1 MSENLPA
8 LLIVVPLLLA
18 PLAALIG
25 RASVAWVIAT
35 FSAWWCFG
43 VSIALLQRVR
53 AEGVIYYALGGWAA
67 PTGIEYRIDL
77 VSAFVAVI
85 VTTIGAVS
93 VLYAR
98 QSIAKEISEDR
109 IALFYTAFIL
119 SMTGLLGIAITGD
132 VFNVFVFLEVS
143 SLSAYSMI
151 ALGQDRRALTAA
163 FQYLIMGSIGAT
175 FYVIGIGL
183 LYVMTGTLGMED
195 LAVRIPE
202 VLADGQGTRTIAVA
216 FTFLTVGIT
225 LKLALF
231 PLHLWLPNAYTYAPS
246 AVTGFMASTATKV
259 SVYVMLRFF
268 FTIFGAEF
276 SFGQMHLNRVLMPLA
291 LVAILAMSLV
301 AIYQTNVKRML
312 AFSSVAQI
320 GYMILGISFGSVLGV
335 TAGIIHLF
343 NHALMKGAL
352 FMAMGCIMYRVG
364 SVRIEKMQGLGKVM
378 PWTMA
383 AFVGGGLS
391 LIGVPLTVGFVSK
404 WYLVQAALEQGQWP
418 VAAVVMIGSL
428 MALIYIWKVV
438 EVAYFQ
444 QPDPDHQ
451 IKEAPL
457 GMLIPTWILVV
468 ASFWFGIDASTT
480 ADVATRA
487 AETLLGVMP

>member
-1 MSENLPA
+1 VSANLPA
-8 LLIVVPLLLA
+8 LLIVVPLILA
-18 PLAALIG
+18 PVAALTG
-25 RASVAWVIAT
+25 RGKLAWGVAVAAS
-35 FSAWWCFG
+35 WWAFG

-53 AEGVIYYALGGWAA
+53 AEGVIHYSLAGWDA

-77 VSAFVAVI
+77 VSAFVAVV
-85 VTTIGAVS
+85 VTTIAAVS
-93 VLYAR
+93 VIYAR
-98 QSIAKEISEDR
+98 SSIAKEIANDR
-109 IALFYTAFIL
+109 VALFYTAFIL
-119 SMTGLLGIAITGD
+119 SMTGLLGISITGD
-132 VFNVFVFLEVS
+132 VFNVFVFLEIS

-163 FQYLIMGSIGAT
+163 FQYLIMGSVGAT

-195 LAVRIPE
+195 LAARIPL
-202 VLADGQGTRTIAVA
+202 VLASGEETRTLAVA
-216 FTFLTVGIT
+216 FTFLAVGIT

-259 SVYVMLRFF
+259 MVYLLLRFF
-268 FTIFGAEF
+268 FTMFGEAF
-276 SFGQMHLNRVLMPLA
+276 SFGQMHLDKVLMPLA

-301 AIYQTNVKRML
+301 AIYQTNVKRLL

-320 GYMILGISFGSVLGV
+320 GYMVLGISLGSVMGV

-352 FMAMGCIMYRVG
+352 FMAMGCVMYRVG
-364 SVRIEKMQGLGKVM
+364 SVRIDRMAGLGKVM

-404 WYLVQAALEQGQWP
+404 WYLVQAAIAEGHFLA
-418 VAAVVMIGSL
+418 VAVIMVGSL
-428 MALIYIWKVV
+428 MALIYVWKVV

-444 QPDPDHQ
+444 QPEPDHG
-451 IKEAPL
+451 ITEAPL
-457 GMLIPTWILVV
+457 GMLIPTWILVI
-468 ASFWFGIDASTT
+468 ASFWFGIDAATT
-480 ADVATRA
+480 ADVATKA
-487 AETLLGVMP
+487 AEMLVGVTP